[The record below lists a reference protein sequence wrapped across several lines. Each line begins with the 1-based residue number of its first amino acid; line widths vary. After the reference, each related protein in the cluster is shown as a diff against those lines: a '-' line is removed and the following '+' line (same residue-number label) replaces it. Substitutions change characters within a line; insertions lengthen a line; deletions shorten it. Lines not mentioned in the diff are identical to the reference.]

1 MVTLFQWRR
10 SISKEYL
17 LKSNKRGVKRCKG
30 TNSIFVVMKKDDHNR
45 RVSQR
50 MRNTCNPK
58 SGTYLFE
65 AIKPAD
71 FFLISST
78 RMIPLLFPIFL
89 YDQLSI
95 ILLFLLFF
103 YPSLSSS
110 FFSLSFPFL
119 PPVPIS
125 KENSHIASTIS
136 KKEITFV
143 NQVFNAT
150 DNYLRTRACSSNFCV
165 HKWPD
170 ECTDKDRTHNM
181 IIKRYKIDCEFH
193 ESRLPPPSLPP
204 PPRSSMDDGG
214 RRSRFRSREVR
225 SAVMRNVNSWIDG
238 VRAVSRFSGDEA
250 RFHGGSVLYARITW
264 AVRSVNI
271 HVKKTSVPLKV
282 ECKSIKRIKYS
293 KRYIRLSPYA

>member
-1 MVTLFQWRR
+1 
-10 SISKEYL
+10 
-17 LKSNKRGVKRCKG
+17 
-30 TNSIFVVMKKDDHNR
+30 MKKDDHNR

-110 FFSLSFPFL
+110 FFSLSFSFL

-193 ESRLPPPSLPP
+193 ESRLPPPP

-225 SAVMRNVNSWIDG
+225 QQWCVMLI
-238 VRAVSRFSGDEA
+238 
-250 RFHGGSVLYARITW
+250 HGSTV
-264 AVRSVNI
+264 
-271 HVKKTSVPLKV
+271 SVPCLV
-282 ECKSIKRIKYS
+282 FQGTRRDSTEGPFYMQELRG
-293 KRYIRLSPYA
+293 RFVQ